1 MNRIN
6 ACAAIAAI
14 TFLFTITL
22 DAKAQQGWNPG
33 HPSSCSDGGCQH
45 GNESLEL
52 IPYGQSFESASQRIP
67 YRDSY
72 RMPYT
77 YDSRLEQYDSCRA
90 PYQGNYADYRGSG
103 CEDGSCRQSHQPRGD
118 QYAARSRRGC
128 SSGNCPYERQQ
139 FEQESYQARRA
150 YGNQLP
156 YRSGYE
162 NKSDFDARRSYVDV
176 YPTPRPRSFEG
187 YQRTPAD
194 RRPELRTSPGFQPE
208 NNYRPIEPQQQR
220 RSLTAPRTTTQIMPP
235 PELPPQPSA
244 FRQNSPQLLPPTSRP
259 NASQSTQNH
268 AGCESCN
275 HDH

>member
-6 ACAAIAAI
+6 AYVAIAAI
-14 TFLFTITL
+14 TLLFTVTF
-22 DAKAQQGWNPG
+22 DAQAQQGWNSG

-52 IPYGQSFESASQRIP
+52 IPYGQSFESASRRIP

-72 RMPYT
+72 RTP
-77 YDSRLEQYDSCRA
+77 YDSNRAQYDSYRA
-90 PYQGNYADYRGSG
+90 PYQGSYADYQGGG
-103 CEDGSCRQSHQPRGD
+103 CEDGSCNQSHQPRGD
-118 QYAARSRRGC
+118 QYAGRSRRGC

-139 FEQESYQARRA
+139 FEQGSYEPRRA
-150 YGNQLP
+150 YANQSP

-162 NKSDFDARRSYVDV
+162 GSSDFDTRRNYADAYSV
-176 YPTPRPRSFEG
+176 PRPRSFEG
-187 YQRTPAD
+187 YQQAPAD

-208 NNYRPIEPQQQR
+208 NNYRPIEPQPQR
-220 RSLTAPRTTTQIMPP
+220 RSLTVPRTTTQIMPP
-235 PELPPQPSA
+235 PELPPQTSA
-244 FRQNSPQLLPPTSRP
+244 FRQSSPQLLPPASRP
-259 NASQSTQNH
+259 NASQSTTNH